1 MHKNTNFI
9 NIGERTNITGSLLFK
24 KLILDNKFDSAVS
37 VAKDQIENGAQI
49 IDINMD
55 EGLLVSKNA
64 MINILNIISSE
75 PDPHIILLKLQL
87 NFLDISNLNLFDLL
101 SGYLDKTN
109 LLFDKIFLT
118 FGLMPKADSFAESF
132 IIFLIFL
139 ILDFPG
145 L

>member
-55 EGLLVSKNA
+55 EGLLDSKKCDGELSKFNFIRA
-64 MINILNIISSE
+64 GYSKSS
-75 PDPHIILLKLQL
+75 LRSTLQ
-87 NFLDISNLNLFDLL
+87 N
-101 SGYLDKTN
+101 GT
-109 LLFDKIFLT
+109 
-118 FGLMPKADSFAESF
+118 
-132 IIFLIFL
+132 
-139 ILDFPG
+139 
-145 L
+145 